1 MTDDTRLRSEI
12 DSLVGVG
19 LTEDEA
25 YLIAKRRLGTSDG
38 GDSTGRGGIGG
49 ALILALVSAVAV
61 KTPLLFGVDMDR
73 DDFFVPNLGLFAFV
87 PLIVF
92 FAWRRAVPIRT
103 AVLMLGVPVLVLAT
117 AANAFAFAYLSQ
129 TSLLSA
135 ITTPVAL
142 WFVVGLAYVGG
153 DWRDHERRM
162 DFVRFSGEWVIYYVL
177 IALGGGVLL
186 ALTIGA
192 FSMLGLN
199 AEGAVMAWVM
209 LPGAMGAV
217 IVAAWL
223 VEAKQSVVENMA
235 PVLTRIFTPLTSVML
250 LMLLGATVVVG
261 RPETI
266 DRNLLILVD
275 VVLLLVLGL
284 LLYAISARDPFA
296 RADAFDWMQLV
307 LVVLALLVD
316 GLMLSV
322 MLTRIIDGGITP
334 NKAFALGLNVI
345 VLVNLLWSTRLLL
358 SFVRGSKPFLALE
371 RWQTTY
377 LPVFGLWAAFVA
389 LVFPPMFGFA

>member
-162 DFVRFSGEWVIYYVL
+162 DFVRFSGEWFIYYVL

-235 PVLTRIFTPLTSVML
+235 PVLTRRSPSGSTSSCSSTCCGRRGCCCRSSGAASRSWHWSAGRRHTCRCSGCGRCSSRSCSRRCSGSRRRAGLRCCVQTPCS
-250 LMLLGATVVVG
+250 GTVFRHRARSRAAARRRQPR
-261 RPETI
+261 RPPRRGT
-266 DRNLLILVD
+266 
-275 VVLLLVLGL
+275 
-284 LLYAISARDPFA
+284 A
-296 RADAFDWMQLV
+296 RA
-307 LVVLALLVD
+307 
-316 GLMLSV
+316 
-322 MLTRIIDGGITP
+322 
-334 NKAFALGLNVI
+334 
-345 VLVNLLWSTRLLL
+345 
-358 SFVRGSKPFLALE
+358 
-371 RWQTTY
+371 
-377 LPVFGLWAAFVA
+377 AA
-389 LVFPPMFGFA
+389 GR